1 MPAPDPGADPAS
13 AAVAEPELVPP
24 QLLEFVEAEL
34 PPGTSVPHE
43 TVVAVSIEV
52 LPNGAVGE
60 VEVVESGGA
69 VLDAAALQAA
79 RQMKFLGA
87 TYGGQPVPVKIKF
100 NYKFVTVSEPAPP
113 ANLDAGPGTAA
124 TPEAP
129 AEITLAGRSLQRGT
143 RRPLLAVAVV
153 VRQGEATVAQV
164 ETDRRGEFGVSLP
177 PGAYTLH
184 FRDPAHL
191 PAELDATVVGGE
203 RTDLVVYLM
212 PNSSDPYRTVV
223 RTKRPRREVTRTT
236 LQAREVTRVAG
247 TFGEP
252 FRVIEALPG
261 LMRTPFTGGFLVVRG
276 ANPRD
281 TGVYL
286 DGHEIPLLY
295 HFVVGSAVFNA
306 DLVRSIDFSPGNWS
320 VRFGR
325 RLGGLVE
332 VRTQDDPPE
341 RLKAS
346 AELDLID
353 VGALG
358 KLPVREDGAA
368 EDSPPTGDVF
378 AAVRRSH
385 LDAVIA
391 AVSDVGIAPRYW
403 DYQVGAGT
411 RLGDIWKG
419 RLLMY
424 GSDDRF
430 EIVGDLGGQS
440 GPSEGGE
447 QTLGIA
453 FHRLV
458 GRAWRPLPGGRLD
471 VSSSVGLDLVGF
483 NFEPN
488 TFETT
493 GLNIEARADARFKPV
508 QRLTVETGLD
518 LISRRYSVH
527 ANTPDF
533 PAPWWFP
540 QVPGGGP
547 GGGSGVRL
555 QTDTDL
561 VQFMPAAYLALDFE
575 PTDGLH
581 LIPGI
586 RTDLFTGEGLN
597 ELTADPR
604 FVARAQVS
612 EELTFK
618 GGVGRFHQP
627 PEAFQVAQ
635 ELGNTDLAVPQ
646 ALHWS
651 LGGEVKLGEAL
662 ELDLTGFRI
671 ERSNLISISRQVEG
685 DGATVQTERFDD
697 TREERSVGMELL
709 LRHKP
714 VGSFFGWIAY
724 TLSRTERREN
734 KTLPWVRHTLDQPHV
749 LTLVA
754 SYDLGGGWEVG
765 SRVRLVSGNPV
776 TPVEGCVDDLDT
788 DQCEAVRGAEK
799 SERLPPFFQIDARV
813 DRRWTF
819 DTWILSGYLDLMN
832 VTNQANS
839 EFLQWDHRFREQ
851 RFIPGVPIL
860 PSIGIK
866 GEM

>member
-1 MPAPDPGADPAS
+1 MPPK
-13 AAVAEPELVPP
+13 PELVPP

-34 PPGTSVPHE
+34 PPGTKVPQE
-43 TVVAVSIEV
+43 TVVSVSIEV
-52 LPNGAVGE
+52 LADGGVGT
-60 VEVVESGGA
+60 VTVLQSGGP
-69 VLDAAALQAA
+69 VLDAAATGAA
-79 RQMKFLGA
+79 AQMKFTGA

-100 NYKFVTVSEPAPP
+100 NYRFVTVVAPEPPPDDPGEPAVDVPK
-113 ANLDAGPGTAA
+113 
-124 TPEAP
+124 
-129 AEITLAGRSLQRGT
+129 EITLAGRCLQRGT
-143 RRPLLAVAVV
+143 RRPLLGVGVAV
-153 VRQGEATVAQV
+153 
-164 ETDRRGEFGVSLP
+164 RRGEETLGETETDDKGRFGLAVE
-177 PGAYTLH
+177 PGPYTLH
-184 FRDPAHL
+184 FREPTHIPA
-191 PAELDATVVGGE
+191 DVQATVVVGE
-203 RTDLVVYLM
+203 RTDVVVYLM

-236 LQAREVTRVAG
+236 LEAREVTRVAG

-261 LMRTPFTGGFLVVRG
+261 LLRTPFTGGFLVVRG

-332 VRTQDDPPE
+332 VRTLDDPPDTT
-341 RLKAS
+341 RAS

-358 KLPVREDGAA
+358 KIPVRDKDAKP
-368 EDSPPTGDVF
+368 DNPPTGDVF

-391 AVSDVGIAPRYW
+391 AVSDVGVAPRYW

-411 RLGDIWKG
+411 RLGGAWKG

-440 GPSEGGE
+440 GPSDGGE

-453 FHRLV
+453 FHRLI
-458 GRAWRPLPGGRLD
+458 GRAWRPLPGGRVDL
-471 VSSSVGLDLVGF
+471 STSVGLDMVGF
-483 NFEPN
+483 NFDPN
-488 TFETT
+488 SFETT
-493 GLNIEARADARFKPV
+493 GLNIEARADARFLLV
-508 QRLTVETGLD
+508 ERLTVETGLD
-518 LISRRYSVH
+518 LISRRYDVH
-527 ANTPDF
+527 ANTPDI

-547 GGGSGVRL
+547 NGSTGVRL
-555 QTDTDL
+555 QTDTEL
-561 VQFMPAAYLALDFE
+561 LQFMPAAYLALDFE

-604 FVARAQVS
+604 LVARAEVS
-612 EELTFK
+612 EDLTFK
-618 GGVGRFHQP
+618 GGVGLFHQP

-635 ELGNTDLAVPQ
+635 DLGNTGLSVPR
-646 ALHWS
+646 ALHSS
-651 LGGEVKLGEAL
+651 LGAEVQLSEAF
-662 ELDLTGFRI
+662 ELDITGFRL
-671 ERSNLISISRQVEG
+671 ERKNLISVSRNVQTE
-685 DGATVQTERFDD
+685 GATIETERFDD
-697 TREERSVGMELL
+697 TREERSVGMEVL

-714 VGSFFGWIAY
+714 VGDLFGWIAY
-724 TLSRTERREN
+724 TLSRTERREA
-734 KTLPWVRHTLDQPHV
+734 KALPWTRHTLDQPHV

-754 SYDLGGGWEVG
+754 SYDLGGGWEIG
-765 SRVRLVSGNPV
+765 TRARLVSGNPV
-776 TPVEGCVDDLDT
+776 TPIEGCVDDLDT
-788 DQCEAVRGAEK
+788 DQCEAIRGDPK
-799 SERLPPFFQIDARV
+799 SDRLPPFFQVDARV

-819 DTWILSGYLDLMN
+819 DTWILSAYLDLMN
-832 VTNQANS
+832 VTNQTNS

-860 PSIGIK
+860 PSFGIK